1 MIELGCDVWL
11 LKSLPRWLRWARG
24 IGCRHVEIICDRDLD
39 GAGAATPIPA
49 ALADQARELAG
60 ELGLGLTACAS
71 VWHLALGD
79 ENLIVHARAG
89 REIAYPIDTPL
100 RFDLDPEQV
109 RFFDPETERAIKF

>member
-1 MIELGCDVWL
+1 MCI
-11 LKSLPRWLRWARG
+11 R
-24 IGCRHVEIICDRDLD
+24 DRP
-39 GAGAATPIPA
+39 GANRYRVPDSWRA
-49 ALADQARELAG
+49 ALPDGPLIVGFRPEAVQVRPDGQIAARVYADDLHGAYTML
-60 ELGLGLTACAS
+60 
-71 VWHLALGD
+71 HLALGD